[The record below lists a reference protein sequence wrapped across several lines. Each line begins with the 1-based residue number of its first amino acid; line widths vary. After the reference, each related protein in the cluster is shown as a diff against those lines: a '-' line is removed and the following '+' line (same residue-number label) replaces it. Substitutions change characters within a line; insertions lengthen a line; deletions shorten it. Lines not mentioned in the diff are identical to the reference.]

1 MGWSSPDYSPMLVMQ
16 SIFGNW
22 DCSLGS
28 SSLLSSHLSHIISSN
43 NLMNSFMLFST
54 SYSDTISFQIALT
67 AIGSID
73 GLLEYSRIRN
83 NMSSMIY

>member
-1 MGWSSPDYSPMLVMQ
+1 
-16 SIFGNW
+16 
-22 DCSLGS
+22 
-28 SSLLSSHLSHIISSN
+28 
-43 NLMNSFMLFST
+43 MNSFMLFST